1 MSSFSSRLLLL
12 ASVLAIVPVADGALA
27 AERHLRRSVH
37 AAVAPSPD
45 NSMARAI
52 FNQAEG
58 VEQGIRYAARLNLI
72 DAAKASSLAS
82 EARSIRGQA
91 ARGDDSRE
99 LLARLSDV
107 SQSLRVATGQGWRI
121 GGGGDGGYYPAG
133 YDWNYPSR

>member
-1 MSSFSSRLLLL
+1 MSHISSRLLLL
-12 ASVLAIVPVADGALA
+12 ASVVALVPVADGALA
-27 AERHLRRSVH
+27 AERHARKAAH
-37 AAVAPSPD
+37 AIAVPD

-58 VEQGIRYAARLNLI
+58 VEQGIRYAAQLNLI
-72 DAAKASSLAS
+72 DAAKAGSLAS

-91 ARGDDSRE
+91 ARGDGSRE

-107 SQSLRVATGQGWRI
+107 SQSLRVATGEGWRI

-133 YDWNYPSR
+133 YGSNFPNR

>member
-1 MSSFSSRLLLL
+1 MSPFSSRLLLL
-12 ASVLAIVPVADGALA
+12 ASIVAFVPVADGALA
-27 AERHLRRSVH
+27 AERHLRKSAH
-37 AAVAPSPD
+37 AIAVPD

-52 FNQAEG
+52 YNQAEG
-58 VEQGIRYAARLNLI
+58 VEQGIRYAAQLDLI

-91 ARGDDSRE
+91 ARGDGSRE

-121 GGGGDGGYYPAG
+121 GSGGDGGYYPAG
-133 YDWNYPSR
+133 YGSNFPNR